1 VIKWFRTLL
10 LVTFLLFMSVVFSGC
25 SDSLKNNTEVPF
37 VVLNDDNISFK
48 ADIYYWNIKTN
59 KIKETNENLYKIP
72 QNIITNK
79 ESYEIFPISWDGQ
92 NHVVLPSYLETS
104 NKFKDFVEKADF
116 YFEPKTI

>member
-1 VIKWFRTLL
+1 MIKWFRTLL